1 MVVVGEFDGFHV
13 GHRRLVRAAAAVAQR
28 ERRPLVAVVLS
39 DQNNLARL
47 SRVEDVCRRLVM
59 AGVAATHVLQVDA
72 HAVFAGPQVV
82 AHIAGQLEPAVVVM
96 ACLPAAGH
104 DPRYPDLRPQLVAH
118 RIELVEVERAV
129 DGDDE
134 PISSRAIRAALL
146 AGEVDRAADAL
157 GQHYVVDGE
166 VVHGSGLGHTIGY
179 PTANVPPPLGRLLP
193 AFGVYAG
200 TVRLPGGAT
209 HRAAINVG
217 VRPTVELAGSVL
229 VEAHL
234 LDFDDDI
241 YGARIEVGFQHRL
254 RGEMRFESVDALIAQ
269 LHADVEATRRLGA

>member
-13 GHRRLVRAAAAVAQR
+13 GHRRLVRAAAAVAGR

-72 HAVFAGPQVV
+72 HAVIAGPQVV

-96 ACLPAAGH
+96 ACLPASGH

-157 GQHYVVDGE
+157 GHDYVVDGE

-193 AFGVYAG
+193 ALGVYAG
-200 TVRLPGGAT
+200 TVRLPGGT
-209 HRAAINVG
+209 SHRAAINVG

-269 LHADVEATRRLGA
+269 LHADVEATRRLGG